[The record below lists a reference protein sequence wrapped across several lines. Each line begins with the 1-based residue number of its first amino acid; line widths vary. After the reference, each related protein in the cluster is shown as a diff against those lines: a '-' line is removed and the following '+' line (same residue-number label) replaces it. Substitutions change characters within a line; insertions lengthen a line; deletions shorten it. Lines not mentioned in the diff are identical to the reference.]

1 MKKLSD
7 KIPEP
12 PKLIKDGVTYI
23 LTGTNATTNK
33 CDVKCLE
40 SGKHFLNL
48 SIDRVYPYLIKWWE
62 SSKK

>member
-23 LTGTNATTNK
+23 LTGTNAITNK

-48 SIDRVYPYLIKWWE
+48 SIDRVYPYLIK
-62 SSKK
+62 KLF

>member
-1 MKKLSD
+1 VKNLSD

-48 SIDRVYPYLIKWWE
+48 SIDRVYPYLIK
-62 SSKK
+62 KLF